1 MGCEMHAGVRIVV
14 GMAAAIASAHA
25 IGQNAPAGYPNKPI
39 RFVVP
44 YPPGGTTDIVARGI
58 ATKLAERLGQQVVI
72 DNRGGASTI
81 IGADAVAKSLPD
93 GYTLLLTTATTMSIN
108 PQVNPKLPYDAVK
121 DFAPITSAVNVPFMI
136 AAHPAFPP
144 NSMAELI
151 ALAKAKPGVVKYS
164 TPGNAS
170 SNHVA
175 GALLESMAGIKL
187 THVPYK
193 GSGPAT
199 IAALGGEV
207 DIVITGIATV
217 TPQWKAGKL
226 KILAIGADKRHPSW
240 PDIPST
246 GEAGL
251 QGYYAGTWFGVV
263 ARTGTPR
270 GIIDKLNREIVAALS
285 AGELKERLTAI
296 GFDVFTGTPEE
307 FAAFMKTDM
316 ARAAKVIKAAG
327 IKASE

>member
-1 MGCEMHAGVRIVV
+1 
-14 GMAAAIASAHA
+14 
-25 IGQNAPAGYPNKPI
+25 
-39 RFVVP
+39 
-44 YPPGGTTDIVARGI
+44 
-58 ATKLAERLGQQVVI
+58 
-72 DNRGGASTI
+72 
-81 IGADAVAKSLPD
+81 
-93 GYTLLLTTATTMSIN
+93 
-108 PQVNPKLPYDAVK
+108 
-121 DFAPITSAVNVPFMI
+121 MI

>member
-1 MGCEMHAGVRIVV
+1 MRALMRIAPGLV
-14 GMAAAIASAHA
+14 AAIAAA
-25 IGQNAPAGYPNKPI
+25 PVLGQNAPAGYPNKPI

-108 PQVNPKLPYDAVK
+108 PQVNFKLPYDAVK

-136 AAHPAFPP
+136 AAHPAFAS

-240 PDIPST
+240 PEIPST

-263 ARTGTPR
+263 SRAGTPR

-307 FAAFMKTDM
+307 FAAFMKIDM

-327 IKASE
+327 IKAAE